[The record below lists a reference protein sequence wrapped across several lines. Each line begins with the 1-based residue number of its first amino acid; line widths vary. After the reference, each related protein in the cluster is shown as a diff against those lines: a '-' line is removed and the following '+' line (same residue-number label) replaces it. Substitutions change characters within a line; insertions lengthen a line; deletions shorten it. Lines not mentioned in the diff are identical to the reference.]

1 MSEGVQTCWN
11 VCVCVGVSV
20 GVVCSPL
27 VEGTDGE
34 DTARNAWGL
43 SIQIQF
49 SNAFFQRMKFS
60 QKSGAELGWSKRP
73 THKKLKEAL
82 TRTVLTQP
90 KTEAP

>member
-11 VCVCVGVSV
+11 VCVCVCVGVSV
-20 GVVCSPL
+20 GVVCQPL

-49 SNAFFQRMKFS
+49 SNAFFLEDDVFPKIRART
-60 QKSGAELGWSKRP
+60 GVEREGP
-73 THKKLKEAL
+73 THK
-82 TRTVLTQP
+82 
-90 KTEAP
+90 TERGPRPHGTYTT